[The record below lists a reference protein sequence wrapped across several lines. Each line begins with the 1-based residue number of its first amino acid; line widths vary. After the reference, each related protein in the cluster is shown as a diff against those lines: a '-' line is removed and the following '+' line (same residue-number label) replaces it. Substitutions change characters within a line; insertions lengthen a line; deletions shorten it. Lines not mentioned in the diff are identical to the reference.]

1 MKKRLLSIALVLCML
16 VSLLPAAAL
25 ADNAPIGG
33 SCGKSVTWALKDG
46 TLTISGTGEMADYEG
61 KSGIPWYKYAN
72 DITSIIVENGVTK
85 IGSMAFQDCVN
96 AAAVSIPASVKVIG
110 KYSFAHC
117 GALESVVVPEGVE
130 TLGDHAF
137 DNCYKL
143 VGVTLPKSLRTI
155 GMGAFK
161 ACAALS
167 DITLPY
173 GVKTISYEAFADCRS
188 LKSITVPE
196 SVTSLGSS
204 VFANCEGLE
213 SVTLN
218 CPIPNLNTGVFSR
231 CYSLKTLTVP
241 STVKTIR
248 SYAFEFCSSLKSI
261 KLPLSLKTIE
271 ENAFFK
277 CFPTDIY
284 YAGTADQ
291 WNAIDIDL
299 DTWYQFHGVKFHYN
313 CAYEDVNTFTLTTA
327 AGKPKLSWRAV
338 EGADRYWIYRSTDGK
353 SFKYW
358 DSTTKTTYT
367 NSSATIGTTYYY
379 KVKAIDKDNNNKV
392 LNTTAVK
399 SIQCRPAAPSLSI
412 YRVSGKPQLKW
423 KAVDGASKY
432 WIYRSTDGESYSYYD
447 STTKLSYTNNAAK
460 NGTKYYYKVKAV
472 AIVNKK
478 NVPSA
483 YSNSKNLLTSLGA
496 PYLNAWSQYGHPLLV
511 WQGGGGEAD
520 KYWIYRSTDGKN
532 FKYYDYAKGGSY
544 EDWGAKLGVTYYYKV
559 KAICASNS
567 NANSAFSKT
576 MSVKITPDLTDISV
590 KLVDGKPQLS
600 WKAPILGEKYWIY
613 RSTDG
618 KNFKYYDCT
627 TKTSYHNKATTAGT
641 TYYYKI
647 KSVIYYER
655 QNIASDFSNT
665 VSIKS
670 K

>member
-33 SCGKSVTWALKDG
+33 SCGKSVTWALNDG
-46 TLTISGTGEMADYEG
+46 ALTISGTGEMANYDGDNPAPWKKHGEEI
-61 KSGIPWYKYAN
+61 KSVVVA
-72 DITSIIVENGVTK
+72 DGVTK
-85 IGSMAFQDCVN
+85 VSGAMFDGLTAATTVSFGSKVSGLDGNMLGLAHALESITVSDKNASYCVKDGVLYNKSMTTLVRYPESKAGAAFTVPDG
-96 AAAVSIPASVKVIG
+96 VKVIG
-110 KYSFAHC
+110 S
-117 GALESVVVPEGVE
+117 
-130 TLGDHAF
+130 DAF
-137 DNCYKL
+137 SSCNKL
-143 VGVTLPKSLRTI
+143 TSLTLPT
-155 GMGAFK
+155 
-161 ACAALS
+161 
-167 DITLPY
+167 
-173 GVKTISYEAFADCRS
+173 
-188 LKSITVPE
+188 
-196 SVTSLGSS
+196 SVTTLERFS
-204 VFANCEGLE
+204 VYACE
-213 SVTLN
+213 N
-218 CPIPNLNTGVFSR
+218 
-231 CYSLKTLTVP
+231 
-241 STVKTIR
+241 
-248 SYAFEFCSSLKSI
+248 LKSI
-261 KLPLSLKTIE
+261 KLPSKLDSIGDFAFAYCTSLTEMTVPEGVKVLSANALYECSSLKTLRLPVSIAE
-271 ENAFFK
+271 IGSYCTVK
-277 CFPTDIY
+277 CDKLSDVY
-284 YAGTADQ
+284 YAGTQKQ
-291 WNAIDIDL
+291 WKL
-299 DTWYQFHGVKFHYN
+299 VKVDSSNTSLTKAKMHYGN
-313 CAYEDVNTFTLTTA
+313 LTVSTPTISITTS
-327 AGKPKLSWRAV
+327 AGKPMISWTKII
-338 EGADRYWIYRSTDGK
+338 GADRYWIYRSTDGK
-353 SFKYW
+353 SFKYY
-358 DSTTKTTYT
+358 DSTKNTSYK
-367 NSSATIGTTYYY
+367 NSSTNIGTTYYY
-379 KVKAIDKDNNNKV
+379 KVKAVTVSDGENVASGYSN
-392 LNTTAVK
+392 VK
-399 SIQCRPAAPSLSI
+399 SIQCKPAAPSLSI
-412 YRVSGKPQLKW
+412 YRTNGKPQLKW

-483 YSNSKNLLTSLGA
+483 YSSSKNLLTSLGA
-496 PYLNAWSQYGHPLLV
+496 PYLNAWSQYGNIQLV
-511 WQGGGGEAD
+511 WQSGGGEAD

-559 KAICASNS
+559 KAVCASNS